1 MVNISATVNG
11 DMMDMHIEC
20 KGKNGDIVDEA
31 VAIMTSLP
39 KELEKFDKTLFLMF
53 LAKLSMDEHFGV
65 DLTSIDDEEED
76 EYEQ

>member
-1 MVNISATVNG
+1 MVNISAKVNG

-39 KELEKFDKTLFLMF
+39 KELEKFDKTLLLMF

-76 EYEQ
+76 KYEQ